1 MSGVAITPRGEA
13 GWREENRQ
21 RNQARAARIRIEMDD
36 LNGRTVARKQTAVM
50 AADYN
55 LVEELHSV
63 GRNGPSYP
71 GKSRALCAA
80 CCLSASQW

>member
-1 MSGVAITPRGEA
+1 MQLHHLLDESSLDSQQDERL
-13 GWREENRQ
+13 
-21 RNQARAARIRIEMDD
+21 IE
-36 LNGRTVARKQTAVM
+36 AVM

-55 LVEELHSV
+55 LVEELLSV